1 MIKEYSLKNAVKWM
15 GALSIFFVTGCSS
28 VPLQHPSTGAIDST
42 AVTEQEAEQAWAD
55 ILKRGVNAKGQIDF
69 QKIATAPENLHRF
82 LSYIGRTKIQVA
94 KDSESSRRK
103 ALAFY
108 INAYNAMAMSG
119 VIHKEFPEDFESFYD
134 RARFFKLTTFK
145 VGGRSI
151 SLSNFENNV
160 IRPLNEPRVHFV
172 LNCMVRSCPRLP
184 QVPVTA
190 ARLDEQLDLYAK
202 EFFNSDKHV
211 RVDEANKTVYFS
223 KILDF
228 YTEDF
233 VNERESDSLI
243 EYSNRFRKNR
253 IDESYKI
260 EFIPYDWTVN
270 YQKSP

>member
-1 MIKEYSLKNAVKWM
+1 MIKKPSWKKALNWI
-15 GALSIFFVTGCSS
+15 GAISFIFVAGCSS
-28 VPLQHPSTGAIDST
+28 VPLQHPTTGAIEST

-69 QKIATAPENLHRF
+69 RKIATTPENLHRF
-82 LSYIGRTKIQVA
+82 LSFIGRTKIQVT
-94 KDSESSRRK
+94 KDSDLSRRK

-108 INAYNAMAMSG
+108 INSYNAMAMSG
-119 VIHKEFPEDFESFYD
+119 VIHKEFPEDFESLYD

-160 IRPLNEPRVHFV
+160 IRPMNEPRVHFV

-202 EFFNSDKHV
+202 EFFNSERHV
-211 RVDEANKTVYFS
+211 RVDDTNKTVYFS

-233 VNERESDSLI
+233 VNDRESGSLI
-243 EYSNRFRKNR
+243 EYSNQFRKNR